1 MVRMGSRDR
10 SNCKNYILELIMK
23 KQDLTNRIKG
33 IVQEEVASVLAERN
47 YRYGGLLDPDK
58 FDPVDPEIHIVGF
71 GTMSRSSL
79 RTEIATRIEGALKTA
94 QDAATG
100 GPNSYDKYKSLEGVF
115 EDKGVLML
123 QIKAE
128 IEIANQLE
136 KLRTK
141 GGRRAQPIPKQ
152 F

>member
-1 MVRMGSRDR
+1 
-10 SNCKNYILELIMK
+10 MK
-23 KQDLTNRIKG
+23 KQDLRNRLKQLIK
-33 IVQEEVASVLAERN
+33 EEVGSVIAERS

-79 RTEIATRIEGALKTA
+79 RNEIVTRLEGALATA
-94 QDAATG
+94 KDDAEG
-100 GPNSYDKYKSLEGVF
+100 DDSSYDSYKSLEGVF

-128 IEIANQLE
+128 IEIANELDE
-136 KLRTK
+136 LRRK

-152 F
+152 L